1 MRHLG
6 EVCARLARR
15 AEALA
20 GTRRGTVVVFLI
32 ALVFWWVEAL
42 IIPLGPGRD
51 LGTYLGAYVQLF
63 QAHPIDLGYVL
74 GRTPISALIV
84 GGLLDFARGALAEP
98 VVSLLYAASVVA
110 WFLAARTFG
119 TRAAVFTAVLLLAYP
134 GYGILFHE
142 LSSDAIFAA
151 AFAGWALLVVR
162 VLRAPTTTGFAL
174 VGAGVGILVL
184 IRPGNQVLLVL
195 ALLPLVLRVPW
206 RTGFVLAVAF
216 AVPAVALIG
225 GWAVHNGIR
234 YDNYTVARGG
244 NATVPFYRAF
254 ITDRIVRPS
263 NGPASRE
270 LARAVQSDLLRAEP
284 YRSYKVTLQDFFER
298 PSPRMQVDLVALSDR
313 LKGWHSNYR
322 WLRDVGVEAVK
333 AQPAHYAR
341 GVASSTWGM
350 LTQGLYRT
358 LSSGGAGA
366 SGGGSGGGAT
376 VVIGGRT
383 LPKPSEG
390 EPIPA
395 AHEGGV
401 STPDGSIYTVW
412 TSPSEHH
419 LVFRHPGAEQRYK
432 ALHRRMGEL
441 AHNLPERGSSPGLAL
456 RLNQSSRWFPP
467 PVLWLVLALFGL
479 AVRRPRG
486 ALALAV
492 PAVAALAVVVLTALG
507 LPAEPH
513 YAVPVA
519 PAFFL
524 LAGGVFFATRRVPEE
539 ARRVSWRGLVPGRT
553 ARTLLGAVVGV
564 SAAVWAA
571 QAYYSRI
578 DAHLDAGQ
586 APHDLEVFLRAAG
599 NVLHGSSPYS
609 FLADQTYAY
618 PPLLA
623 LLAAPLHPLG
633 AGAAALVWTLFSLL
647 AIAAALW
654 LLELRDWRC
663 YALTAVYPFTRSA
676 VDLGTVGPLL
686 LLAVAAA
693 WRWRDQL
700 LQPAAAVG
708 AGIALKLFLWPV
720 AVWLALT
727 RRVRSAVSCG
737 GFVLAFMAIPWAV
750 IGFAGTGDY
759 PHLLKRLAHQE
770 ATSSYSLIALAVRA
784 HLPEAVGVIL
794 SVLLAVAFLA
804 AAAWVARDDRRTAR
818 DRDVATLTLA
828 LAAGLAASP
837 IVWVH
842 YFLLLLVPL
851 ALTRPRLSPLWF
863 VPFAYYPLGESAW
876 PAGDAS
882 KLGVALIATVVIVAA
897 ALIPGAG
904 DRDRESAWLRSF
916 RAYTGRQSPE
926 DRTVRTR
933 ASDESGELQPRP
945 R

>member
-6 EVCARLARR
+6 EVRARLARR
-15 AEALA
+15 AAALA
-20 GTRRGTVVVFLI
+20 GIRHGAVAVFLV
-32 ALVFWWVEAL
+32 ALAVWWVEAL
-42 IIPLGPGRD
+42 VIPLGPGRD

-63 QAHPIDLGYVL
+63 QAHAIDLGYVL
-74 GRTPISALIV
+74 GRTPISPLIV
-84 GGLLDFARGALAEP
+84 GGLLDFAGGALAEP
-98 VVSLLYAASVVA
+98 VVSLLYAASLVA

-119 TRAAVFTAVLLLAYP
+119 TRVALLTVGLLLAYP

-142 LSSDAIFAA
+142 LSSDAVFAA
-151 AFAGWALLVVR
+151 AFAGWTLLVVR
-162 VLRAPTTTGFAL
+162 VLQAPTPARFAL

-184 IRPGNQVLLVL
+184 IRPGNQVLLAL
-195 ALLPLVLRVPW
+195 ALLPLVLRAPW
-206 RTGFVLAVAF
+206 RTRVVSALAF
-216 AVPAVALIG
+216 AVPAVVLIG

-244 NATVPFYRAF
+244 NATVPFYRTF
-254 ITDRIVRPS
+254 ITDRIVRSS

-270 LARAVQSDLLRAEP
+270 LAGAVQRDLLPKEP
-284 YRSYKVTLQDFFER
+284 YRSYHVTLSDFFDR
-298 PSPRMQVDLVALSDR
+298 PSPRMQVDLLALSDR

-333 AQPAHYAR
+333 AHPGPYVR

-350 LTQGLYRT
+350 LTQGLYRSV
-358 LSSGGAGA
+358 SSGGGTA
-366 SGGGSGGGAT
+366 SGDGSDGGAT
-376 VVIGGRT
+376 VVIAGRT

-419 LVFRHPGAEQRYK
+419 LVFRHPGDEQRYE
-432 ALHRRMGEL
+432 ALHRQMSAL
-441 AHNLPERGSSPGLAL
+441 AHNLPDRGSSPGLAL

-467 PVLWLVLALFGL
+467 PALWLVLALVGL

-486 ALALAV
+486 SLALAI

-524 LAGGVFFATRRVPEE
+524 LAGGALFAARRAPAE
-539 ARRVSWRGLVPGRT
+539 ARRASWRGLFLGRS
-553 ARTLLGAVVGV
+553 ARRLLGAAVGV
-564 SAAVWAA
+564 SAALWAA
-571 QAYYSRI
+571 QLYASKI
-578 DAHLDAGQ
+578 EGHLDAGQ
-586 APHDLEVFLRAAG
+586 APHDLEVFLRGAG
-599 NVLHGSSPYS
+599 NVIHGTSPY
-609 FLADQTYAY
+609 FFHADQTYAY

-623 LLAAPLHPLG
+623 FLAAPLHALG
-633 AGAAALVWTLFSLL
+633 AGVAALVWTLLSLA
-647 AIAAALW
+647 AIAAARW
-654 LLELRDWRC
+654 LLGLRDWRC

-700 LQPAAAVG
+700 VQPAASVG
-708 AGIALKLFLWPV
+708 AGIALKLFLWPI

-727 RRVRSAVSCG
+727 RRIRPAVAG
-737 GFVLAFMAIPWAV
+737 AGFALVFAVIPWAV
-750 IGFAGTGDY
+750 IGFAGIREY
-759 PHLLKRLAHQE
+759 PHLLRRLADEE
-770 ATSSYSLIALAVRA
+770 ATSSYSVIALGVRA
-784 HLPEAVGVIL
+784 HLPEAVGVIF
-794 SVLLAVAFLA
+794 SVLLATALLA

-818 DRDVATLTLA
+818 DRDVAALTLA
-828 LAAGLAASP
+828 LAAALAVSP

-851 ALTRPRLSPLWF
+851 ALTRPRLSPLWLL
-863 VPFAYYPLGESAW
+863 PFAYHPLGETAW
-876 PAGDAS
+876 PAGDAQ
-882 KLGVALIATVVIVAA
+882 KLALALATTTILLVST
-897 ALIPGAG
+897 LRRGAG
-904 DRDRESAWLRSF
+904 DAPPVAVSSAPTRRDQRGHGHAKREVRPYPGF
-916 RAYTGRQSPE
+916 RKSHHPP
-926 DRTVRTR
+926 
-933 ASDESGELQPRP
+933 AS
-945 R
+945 